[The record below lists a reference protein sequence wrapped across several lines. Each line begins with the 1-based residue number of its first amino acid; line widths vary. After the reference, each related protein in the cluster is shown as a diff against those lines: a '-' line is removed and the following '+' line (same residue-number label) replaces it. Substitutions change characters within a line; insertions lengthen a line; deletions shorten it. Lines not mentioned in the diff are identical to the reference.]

1 MRVDDKLSM
10 IIDHQSYGFF
20 LNTCTCYTCAHPI
33 STMTCVSSTRQNP
46 PGSSFFFFSPAPYVS
61 LCQLRSRLN
70 TIRDFSPLEVN
81 HRRTRFSHLPVS
93 LCQLVVHA
101 EVEEGCTA
109 SYALP
114 LYATRTCGLSQTPF
128 WLVSGLSACIRQ
140 HSDPSKWCV
149 ARLSGIPR
157 NCSGVSLS

>member
-1 MRVDDKLSM
+1 MRIVD
-10 IIDHQSYGFF
+10 QSYGFF
-20 LNTCTCYTCAHPI
+20 LYICTCYTCAHPI

-46 PGSSFFFFSPAPYVS
+46 PGSTLFFFLSPAQSVS

-70 TIRDFSPLEVN
+70 TIRDFSPSEVN
-81 HRRTRFSHLPVS
+81 KRRTRFSHLPVS

-114 LYATRTCGLSQTPF
+114 LYATRTSGLSQTPF

-140 HSDPSKWCV
+140 HSDPSRWCV

-157 NCSGVSLS
+157 NCSGDSLS